1 MVIQALRGV
10 KGTEIFYVAV
20 FAKSD
25 LNNIS
30 NIELVGN
37 KNILKVPFETE
48 GKWNEVELELDEKSY
63 FRSGFLTIENFEK
76 SELLLCD
83 DISKMND
90 NDTISVEIIKE
101 RKTA

>member
-1 MVIQALRGV
+1 MVQALKGIRGL
-10 KGTEIFYVAV
+10 EIYYVAV
-20 FAKSD
+20 FIKSD
-25 LNNIS
+25 LS
-30 NIELVGN
+30 NIANVKSSEN
-37 KNILKVPFETE
+37 KNVLKVPFETE

-90 NDTISVEIIKE
+90 DDTISVEIIKE